1 MISIGR
7 NPGPRYLVARKEKLH
22 AGNVIPNNL
31 KIASLWFVWWDIWW
45 GLDLQCK
52 FKFARFVSPVSIF
65 RITILEQYKPVASL
79 LPTPHHTQIQAS
91 RSAPANWPPKYKPV
105 APLLP
110 TPHTHSLLYGLFLN
124 LASTHQFSTLNPLF
138 WPFGERV
145 RAYMIK
151 RRCLASSG
159 GHFSLPNS
167 YIHPTKLCSGKPH
180 HLCKSAT
187 CGPSPGDPPPFP
199 FQGTLPLPPLIFPRS
214 KLGS

>member
-91 RSAPANWPPKYKPV
+91 PSAPATYTHKYKPV

-110 TPHTHSLLYGLFLN
+110 PTHTNTSQSLRSCQSHTQIQASRFAPAKSPHKLTTWRI
-124 LASTHQFSTLNPLF
+124 LAWKLPFS
-138 WPFGERV
+138 
-145 RAYMIK
+145 
-151 RRCLASSG
+151 RCFTQYLTNQDELEG
-159 GHFSLPNS
+159 
-167 YIHPTKLCSGKPH
+167 PT
-180 HLCKSAT
+180 
-187 CGPSPGDPPPFP
+187 
-199 FQGTLPLPPLIFPRS
+199 
-214 KLGS
+214 